1 MHNCATVQL
10 RFSATFW
17 RFFRTFSRIF
27 RALFVRFS
35 RPTRTKNVPAHFCT
49 VHFALLFAS
58 RPTLR
63 ALNCP
68 FREVSRTWPD
78 RILRIRFE
86 GPNVRAC
93 GRFGRFRTLIIN
105 RLALIKTIYCANRN
119 YTIYS

>member
-63 ALNCP
+63 ALNCSSAKCP
-68 FREVSRTWPD
+68 EPGQTGS
-78 RILRIRFE
+78 
-86 GPNVRAC
+86 
-93 GRFGRFRTLIIN
+93 FGSGSKDQMFARVVGSGDFGH
-105 RLALIKTIYCANRN
+105 
-119 YTIYS
+119 